1 MTSDDFQPFLT
12 HLHMSSDVL
21 LNSPLDIKSDFAK
34 NVGNKKSWI
43 RNDCIKFFK
52 IWETDT
58 VWKEKNKKQKLYKM
72 RKKLR
77 NRLVDILQ
85 GFL

>member
-1 MTSDDFQPFLT
+1 
-12 HLHMSSDVL
+12 MSSDVL

-43 RNDCIKFFK
+43 TNDCIKFLE
-52 IWETDT
+52 IQETDT
-58 VWKEKNKKQKLYKM
+58 VYREKIKEQKLCKM

-77 NRLVDILQ
+77 NGLVDILQ
-85 GFL
+85 RFS